1 MVVAG
6 IPHGLEYAEEE
17 GDSVVLDVGDI
28 VVAVAVAVAVVV
40 VVVQILL
47 AVLKLQ
53 VLKN

>member
-6 IPHGLEYAEEE
+6 IPQGLEYAEEE
-17 GDSVVLDVGDI
+17 GGSVVLDVGDI
-28 VVAVAVAVAVVV
+28 VVAVAVAVVV

-53 VLKN
+53 VVKN